1 MQTKHIQYYEK
12 IEYSK
17 SFANKFVPVMKTQLY
32 WHKFRLFY
40 VHCSTFTANLTPFQI
55 PNLFHFHKSV
65 ATKLLTFPIW
75 SSSLHQV
82 LYPWI
87 LCFCLKKK
95 LVSEYQDI
103 SKGEVSI
110 FSVKAQLPAAAHPWH
125 EDMHIIA
132 KKNPDQFL
140 LHHSRNRD
148 TSIFG
153 EGLQTVPFKS

>member
-1 MQTKHIQYYEK
+1 MKKLNTQRVLQINLFLSWKR
-12 IEYSK
+12 
-17 SFANKFVPVMKTQLY
+17 SFIGTNLGSSMYIAL
-32 WHKFRLFY
+32 H
-40 VHCSTFTANLTPFQI
+40 FTANLTPFQI

-103 SKGEVSI
+103 SRGEVSI

-140 LHHSRNRD
+140 LHHSRNQD
-148 TSIFG
+148 TSISG